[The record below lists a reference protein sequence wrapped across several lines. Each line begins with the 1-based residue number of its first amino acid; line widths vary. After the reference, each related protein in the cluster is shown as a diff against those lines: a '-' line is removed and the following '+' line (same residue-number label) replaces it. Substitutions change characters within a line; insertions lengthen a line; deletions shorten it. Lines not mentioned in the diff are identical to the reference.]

1 MLHHIITD
9 DKSKNKTTNR
19 CKDNSFLN
27 LEIYT
32 KVRWIVNWCQALIT
46 VVLNRLLKPF
56 TLSQSEV
63 TELQR

>member
-27 LEIYT
+27 LEYT
-32 KVRWIVNWCQALIT
+32 KVRWIVYWCQALFT
-46 VVLNRLLKPF
+46 VVLNRLPRPLK
-56 TLSQSEV
+56 LSQSEV